1 LDGVILR
8 VVDLIQSIYVI
19 NEAGETLASVD
30 LGEFHADEALFG
42 GFMSAIDMFSHKMA
56 GDALKELILGKH
68 RLVVAREDSNLV
80 VTIHDKADTEA
91 QAVNR
96 RVCEVFRKHFAGLVT
111 DELLQAIRAA
121 AGAQSAR
128 TRADE
133 WASKML

>member
-1 LDGVILR
+1 
-8 VVDLIQSIYVI
+8 
-19 NEAGETLASVD
+19 
-30 LGEFHADEALFG
+30 
-42 GFMSAIDMFSHKMA
+42 MSAIDMFSHKMA